1 METWYT
7 IMISDPN
14 VQSSYYIIFWVVENM
29 VYMIC
34 RKYVIYELSQI
45 WYIWVAHKGNQV
57 LNMKSFQI
65 WSWCCWCEAVVV
77 FYKGNY
83 ASILSLYSRK
93 FMTHN
98 ISIKNWVKYFIGI
111 RTILSPKNY
120 IFEYF
125 LDAQIYIISG
135 VGLKISS
142 RLKK

>member
-77 FYKGNY
+77 FYKGNC
-83 ASILSLYSRK
+83 ATILSLYSRK
-93 FMTHN
+93 FMSHN
-98 ISIKNWVKYFIGI
+98 ISIKNWVKYYIGV
-111 RTILSPKNY
+111 RTILSPKKLY
-120 IFEYF
+120 IWIF
-125 LDAQIYIISG
+125 
-135 VGLKISS
+135 S
-142 RLKK
+142 RCSNLHHFRSWIKNIEST